1 MWTPEM
7 NILILSFAEEEFA
20 EAVDYYNE
28 QCPRLGYEFAAQS
41 TYVAT
46 ITARAWSLQTSPT

>member
-1 MWTPEM
+1 M